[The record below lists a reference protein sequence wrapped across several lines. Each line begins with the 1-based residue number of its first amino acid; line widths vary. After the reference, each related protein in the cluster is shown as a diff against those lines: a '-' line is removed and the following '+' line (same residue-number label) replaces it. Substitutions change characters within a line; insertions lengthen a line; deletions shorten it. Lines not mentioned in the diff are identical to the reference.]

1 MIQLKRTQR
10 SIPKSYMEMFPLFI
24 DDIRRDMRRATMILS
39 SNPVLELAL
48 HRENRGPTGNQKES
62 GGNGLGLGILDVGA
76 ETHTLMGVGPTRCWG
91 WERALA
97 NPQEW
102 FLDQIRRNSLPLR
115 AWSCPW
121 RPATRGTEDTVLCR
135 LK

>member
-1 MIQLKRTQR
+1 MDCLERLGFQSAGVSKTPKAQITCIWVISQRGGPPISVLRMIQLKRTQR

-24 DDIRRDMRRATMILS
+24 DDIRRDMHRATMILS

-76 ETHTLMGVGPTRCWG
+76 ETHTLMGVGPTRCWV
-91 WERALA
+91 WE
-97 NPQEW
+97 
-102 FLDQIRRNSLPLR
+102 
-115 AWSCPW
+115 
-121 RPATRGTEDTVLCR
+121 
-135 LK
+135 